1 MTVSNLYRKI
11 IHLLNLNTHLEDP
24 EVVYSEIQKGVSFRG
39 TNLWILMFAVVIAS
53 VGLNMNSTAVI
64 IGAMLIS
71 PLMGPIN
78 GMGYG
83 IATFDLPLFRK
94 AVKNFTFAI
103 GVGLVAST
111 LYFLITPIS
120 TAQSEL
126 LARTNPTIYDVFIA
140 LFGGLA
146 GIVAISSQQ
155 KGTVIPGVA
164 IATALMPPL
173 CTAGYGLANLKFDF
187 FFGALYLF
195 TINTIFIALSSVL
208 VSQILKFPIR
218 GNIEQEKKLRIHNT
232 ITIIIFVVM
241 VPSIYF
247 GYELVQRER
256 FNQIGNN
263 YAKSVSYIEGN
274 YLLKFNIDPKAR
286 TIELVYGGIALSE
299 AQKNIILANA
309 KAFGLESKQILIRQG
324 LMIDFSDK
332 TGDETAK
339 LKEKINSLQLAL
351 NRKIAELDSIHQRSV
366 IGSSI
371 FAELKILYPQ
381 ISSLSFS
388 EGFIYTD
395 TLQNPIKLPI
405 IILKTQGKLN
415 RINSDKIENWLKQRL
430 NTDVVKVSFE

>member
-1 MTVSNLYRKI
+1 MTASNLIRKTL
-11 IHLLNLNTHLEDP
+11 HLLNLDAHLEDP
-24 EVVYSEIQKGVSFRG
+24 EVVYSEIQKGVSFSG

-103 GVGLVAST
+103 GAGLIAST

-146 GIVAISSQQ
+146 GIVAISSLQ

-164 IATALMPPL
+164 IATALIPPL

-195 TINTIFIALSSVL
+195 TINTIFIAISSIL
-208 VSQILKFPIR
+208 VSKILKFPIHA
-218 GNIEQEKKLRIHNT
+218 NIDAEKKRRIHNI
-232 ITIIIFVVM
+232 ITIIIILVLI
-241 VPSIYF
+241 PSIYF
-247 GYELVQRER
+247 GYKLVQRER
-256 FNQIGNN
+256 FNQIANQ
-263 YAKSVSYIEGN
+263 YAKSVGYIEGN
-274 YLLKFNIDPKAR
+274 YLLKYNIDPNSR
-286 TIELVYGGIALSE
+286 TIELIYGGTSMDDS
-299 AQKNIILANA
+299 QKNLILANA
-309 KAFGLESKQILIRQG
+309 KAFGLTSEQILITQG
-324 LMIDFSDK
+324 LTFDISDK
-332 TGDETAK
+332 TDFETAK
-339 LKEKINSLQLAL
+339 LKEKINMLQLAL
-351 NRKIAELDSIHQRSV
+351 DKKIAELDSLRQRSL
-366 IGSSI
+366 IGGHL
-371 FAELKILYPQ
+371 FAELKILFPQ
-381 ISSLSFS
+381 IVSLSFS
-388 EGFIYTD
+388 EGFFYSNTVE
-395 TLQNPIKLPI
+395 NPIKLPI
-405 IILKTQGKLN
+405 IILQTEGKLN
-415 RINSDKIENWLKQRL
+415 HKSYSKIENWLKQRL
-430 NTDVVKVSFE
+430 NTDTIKINFE

>member
-1 MTVSNLYRKI
+1 MTLSNLIRKI
-11 IHLLNLNTHLEDP
+11 LHLLNLDAHLEDP
-24 EVVYSEIQKGVSFRG
+24 EIVYSEIQKGISFRG

-53 VGLNMNSTAVI
+53 VGLNINSTAVI

-83 IATFDLPLFRK
+83 IATFDPHLFRK

-103 GVGLVAST
+103 GAGLVAST

-195 TINTIFIALSSVL
+195 TINTIFIAISSVL
-208 VSQILKFPIR
+208 VSKILKFPIR
-218 GNIEQEKKLRIHNT
+218 ADIDEEKKRRIHNI
-232 ITIIIFVVM
+232 ITIIIFVVLI
-241 VPSIYF
+241 PSIYF
-247 GYELVQRER
+247 GYELVQREK
-256 FNQIGNN
+256 FNLIANH

-274 YLLKFNIDPKAR
+274 YLLKYNIDPNSR
-286 TIELVYGGIALSE
+286 SIELIYGGTPLSDS
-299 AQKNIILANA
+299 QKNLILANA
-309 KAFGLESKQILIRQG
+309 NAFGLTSEQILIKQG
-324 LMIDFSDK
+324 LTLDISDK
-332 TGDETAK
+332 TDLETAK
-339 LKEKINSLQLAL
+339 LKEKINMLELAL
-351 NRKIAELDSIHQRSV
+351 NRKTAELDTLRQRSL
-366 IGSSI
+366 IGEPL
-371 FAELKILYPQ
+371 FAELKILFPQ
-381 ISSLSFS
+381 INSLYFS
-388 EGFIYTD
+388 EGFFYND
-395 TLQNPIKLPI
+395 TLETPIKLPI
-405 IILKTQGKLN
+405 IILKAERKLN
-415 RINSDKIENWLKQRL
+415 RESYSKIENWLKQRL
-430 NTDVVKVSFE
+430 NTDTIKVNFE

>member
-1 MTVSNLYRKI
+1 MTVNNLIRKI
-11 IHLLNLNTHLEDP
+11 LHLLNLHAHLEDP

-83 IATFDLPLFRK
+83 IATYDLTLFRK

-103 GVGLVAST
+103 GAGLVAST

-126 LARTNPTIYDVFIA
+126 LARINPTIYDVFIA

-173 CTAGYGLANLKFDF
+173 CTAGYGLANLKFNF

-195 TINTIFIALSSVL
+195 TINTIFIAISSVL
-208 VSQILKFPIR
+208 VSKILKFPIR
-218 GNIEQEKKLRIHNT
+218 AIIDTEKKRRIRNVVT
-232 ITIIIFVVM
+232 LIIFVVLI
-241 VPSIYF
+241 PSIYF

-256 FNQIGNN
+256 FNQIANQ
-263 YAKSVSYIEGN
+263 YAKSISYIEGN
-274 YLLKFNIDPKAR
+274 YLLKYNIDPNSR
-286 TIELVYGGIALSE
+286 TIELIYGGSSLSIS
-299 AQKNIILANA
+299 QKNLILANA
-309 KAFGLESKQILIRQG
+309 NAFGLTSEQVLITQG
-324 LMIDFSDK
+324 LTFDLYDK
-332 TGDETAK
+332 TDLETAK
-339 LKEKINSLQLAL
+339 LKEKISTLQLAL
-351 NRKIAELDSIHQRSV
+351 NRKIAEFDSLRQRSL
-366 IGSSI
+366 IGKPL
-371 FAELKILYPQ
+371 FAELKILFPQ
-381 ISSLSFS
+381 VVSLSFS
-388 EGFIYTD
+388 EGFIFSD
-395 TLQNPIKLPI
+395 TLKNPIKLPI
-405 IILKTQGKLN
+405 IILKTEGKLN
-415 RINSDKIENWLKQRL
+415 RESYSKIENWLKQRL
-430 NTDVVKVSFE
+430 NTDPIKVNFE

>member
-1 MTVSNLYRKI
+1 MTVNNLIRKI
-11 IHLLNLNTHLEDP
+11 LHLLNLDAHLEDP

-78 GMGYG
+78 GIGYG

-103 GVGLVAST
+103 GAGLVAST

-173 CTAGYGLANLKFDF
+173 CTAGYGLANLKFNF
-187 FFGALYLF
+187 LFGALYLF
-195 TINTIFIALSSVL
+195 TINTIFIAISSVL
-208 VSQILKFPIR
+208 VSKILKFPIR
-218 GNIEQEKKLRIHNT
+218 VIIDTEKKRRIRNVVT
-232 ITIIIFVVM
+232 LIIFVVLI
-241 VPSIYF
+241 PSIYF

-256 FNQIGNN
+256 FNQIANQ
-263 YAKSVSYIEGN
+263 YAKSLSYIEGN
-274 YLLKFNIDPKAR
+274 YLLKYNIDPNSR
-286 TIELVYGGIALSE
+286 TIELIYGGTSLSDS
-299 AQKNIILANA
+299 QKNLILANA
-309 KAFGLESKQILIRQG
+309 NAFGLTSEQVLITQG
-324 LMIDFSDK
+324 LTFDLSDK
-332 TGDETAK
+332 TDLETAK
-339 LKEKINSLQLAL
+339 LMEKINTLQLAL
-351 NRKIAELDSIHQRSV
+351 NRKIAELDSLRQRSL
-366 IGSSI
+366 IGEPL
-371 FAELKILYPQ
+371 FAELKILFPQ
-381 ISSLSFS
+381 VVSLSFS
-388 EGFIYTD
+388 EGFFYSD
-395 TLQNPIKLPI
+395 TLENPIKLPI
-405 IILKTQGKLN
+405 IIIKTEGKLN
-415 RINSDKIENWLKQRL
+415 RESYSKIENWLKQRL
-430 NTDVVKVSFE
+430 NTNTIKVNFE